1 MYLFYEITGID
12 NISNDYNYVLLSVEK
27 EHEDAHCVLLN
38 CLLPSTGIARNFQ
51 LNVMTNIYIYEK

>member
-1 MYLFYEITGID
+1 MYLFYEITDID
-12 NISNDYNYVLLSVEK
+12 NISNDYNYVLLSVET

-38 CLLPSTGIARNFQ
+38 CLLLFTGIARNFQ